1 MAALAVTACVSRGG
15 YEAEVARQR
24 ALSTDL
30 VSCKKTMLDESK
42 SSQKLLEEKKSLDAE
57 RAALLAE
64 VESQRAGVDDLREK
78 LERERMARLLSDEEV
93 AGSYRKL
100 TESLDAEV
108 KSGQIQIEQL
118 PGRLQIRAA
127 DQILFDSGSADLKPE
142 GRAVIGKV
150 ARSIKGVANREVRV
164 EGHTDDVA
172 VRSAEVH
179 LELGSVGGA
188 RRDGREGPRGGRGVA
203 RSSSRWWATASTT
216 RSHRTTAPRTAR
228 TTGGSRS
235 RWSRRPRPPRSER
248 ARAAGG
254 DPPRGARQRCTPGA
268 RWNARSRRRTPGPG
282 RSRCSPPARPRARWR
297 RPRSARWARESRAVR

>member
-1 MAALAVTACVSRGG
+1 MSRGG

-30 VSCKKTMLDESK
+30 VSCKKNMLDESK

-57 RAALLAE
+57 RAALVAE

-108 KSGQIQIEQL
+108 KSGQIVIEQL

-150 ARSIKGVANREVRV
+150 ARSIKGVADREVRV

-172 VRSAEVH
+172 VRSAKFTSNWDLSAARAATVAKV
-179 LELGSVGGA
+179 LEEGGRVA
-188 RRDGREGPRGGRGVA
+188 EAARGGGLRPVPPA
-203 RSSSRWWATASTT
+203 RAER
-216 RSHRTTAPRTAR
+216 RAPRTAR
-228 TTGGSRS
+228 ATGGSRS

-254 DPPRGARQRCTPGA
+254 DPPRGARSGA
-268 RWNARSRRRTPGPG
+268 RRSRARARARRSGSRGPG
-282 RSRCSPPARPRARWR
+282 RSCCSRPARPRARWR
-297 RPRSARWARESRAVR
+297 RPRSARWVRASRAAR